1 MGDGRAS
8 ARCGATA
15 ALAAGSAKHSLL
27 MQRQRSPRDL
37 ARVHPAGM
45 SHISYI
51 TRDAIQQSGESVQEA
66 GESAK
71 QARDSRIARGLPRP
85 QLYQNT
91 GSAAVIV
98 TAVPANRVCQGNQS
112 RAELNS

>member
-1 MGDGRAS
+1 
-8 ARCGATA
+8 
-15 ALAAGSAKHSLL
+15 
-27 MQRQRSPRDL
+27 
-37 ARVHPAGM
+37 M

-51 TRDAIQQSGESVQEA
+51 MARARDAIQQSGEYEAVQEA

-71 QARDSRIARGLPRP
+71 QARDSRTARGPPRP

-98 TAVPANRVCQGNQS
+98 TAVPANRVREGNQS

>member
-1 MGDGRAS
+1 
-8 ARCGATA
+8 
-15 ALAAGSAKHSLL
+15 
-27 MQRQRSPRDL
+27 
-37 ARVHPAGM
+37 M

-51 TRDAIQQSGESVQEA
+51 TRDAIQQSGEYEAVQEA